1 MHVKKSGGANKR
13 KTPRERCYIMKDFDM
28 NENEMNEKKPN
39 EEEIKNAGEPMKN
52 EAAEDTN
59 DTIEPLHI
67 DANAEKRA
75 EETASE
81 EKPAQP
87 ADGTYSFTRDN
98 IPNHTYHAN
107 PNTAYGQSQ
116 PNAQQNPYGV
126 YGQQSPNPQ
135 PQQNPNG
142 SYGAYRYN
150 PQQGQQTH
158 NPGQNPY
165 NNGQYSNSYAPQ
177 NPYYG
182 SMAQGNGQISYGPS
196 DASKQKKK
204 KEKKSSGSMSRS
216 AVAVVCALTVICSGV
231 FGFAGTYLANS
242 MNKTETVDING
253 NTVTNS
259 GNTAVVYRTVDDI
272 VTSTGA
278 AKGEKLTYSEVA
290 DVVKDS
296 VVEIMTEYTV
306 QSMWYQYV
314 TGGAGSGVIISDDG
328 YIITNNHVICD
339 DSGSNVAE
347 NITVRLT
354 NGEEYTATA
363 IGNDVDSDI
372 AVLKIDAQNLTFAV
386 AGNSDNLAVGEEV
399 VVVGNPLGELGGTV
413 TNGIVSATEREMEV
427 NGVTMSLIQTNAA
440 VNPGNSGGGM
450 FNMKGE
456 LIGIVNA
463 KSSGTGIEG
472 LGFAIPINEALRI
485 NEQLLEYGYVRGK
498 VMIGVGFQDVSNS
511 NSFMYYYNI
520 KAGVY
525 VSSLTEGYNDDV
537 LQVGDRVIAVN
548 GDEVSTYSDIKAIV
562 SECSV
567 GDKLKFQ
574 LYRDGK
580 LIEVE
585 VTCYEKVPD
594 GVDIQFE
601 DGNGGN
607 G

>member
-1 MHVKKSGGANKR
+1 
-13 KTPRERCYIMKDFDM
+13 M
-28 NENEMNEKKPN
+28 NENKRDDLNVPN
-39 EEEIKNAGEPMKN
+39 EPEENEPNPELNVDTSEPAGLPGN
-52 EAAEDTN
+52 DDTAADL
-59 DTIEPLHI
+59 P
-67 DANAEKRA
+67 
-75 EETASE
+75 SE
-81 EKPAQP
+81 EPVNESKP
-87 ADGTYSFTRDN
+87 DGAYSFTRND
-98 IPNHTYHAN
+98 IPNPTYNAQPRPQN
-107 PNTAYGQSQ
+107 PNPQQSPYGAYG
-116 PNAQQNPYGV
+116 
-126 YGQQSPNPQ
+126 SPNPQ
-135 PQQNPNG
+135 NAP
-142 SYGAYRYN
+142 YGAYRY
-150 PQQGQQTH
+150 T
-158 NPGQNPY
+158 PGQPQNPNPNNGYGSANPNSNPY
-165 NNGQYSNSYAPQ
+165 NTGAYSNSYAPQ
-177 NPYYG
+177 NNPYYNG
-182 SMAQGNGQISYGPS
+182 MAQGNGQISYAPYGTG
-196 DASKQKKK
+196 DNRKKK
-204 KEKKSSGSMSRS
+204 KEKKSSGSMSRG
-216 AVAVVCALTVICSGV
+216 ALALVCSLTIVFSGV

-242 MNKTETVDING
+242 MNKTEVTDING
-253 NTVTNS
+253 NTVTNA
-259 GNTAVVYRTVDDI
+259 GNTAVVYRTVEDI

-278 AKGEKLTYSEVA
+278 SKGEPLTYSQVA

-339 DSGSNVAE
+339 DSGTNIAD

-354 NGEEYTATA
+354 NGEEYKATA
-363 IGNDVDSDI
+363 IGADADSDI
-372 AVLKIDAQNLTFAV
+372 AVLKIEAQGLTFAV

-427 NGVTMSLIQTNAA
+427 NGVTMSLIQSNAA

-498 VMIGVGFQDVSNS
+498 TMIGVQFQDISNS
-511 NSFMYYYNI
+511 NTFMYYYNI
-520 KAGVY
+520 KPGVY
-525 VSSLTEGYNDDV
+525 VYALSEGYNDNV
-537 LQVGDRVIAVN
+537 LKEGDRVIAVN
-548 GDEVSTYSDIKAIV
+548 GNEVSASSDIKAIV
-562 SECSV
+562 TESSV

-594 GVDIQFE
+594 GKQGADIRFE
-601 DGNGGN
+601 EGQQP
-607 G
+607 

>member
-1 MHVKKSGGANKR
+1 M
-13 KTPRERCYIMKDFDM
+13 M
-28 NENEMNEKKPN
+28 NEFNRNDNEMNENLPDPTEKNKADETTEPKLETN
-39 EEEIKNAGEPMKN
+39 ETADNLNTNDRYSESLSSEPAAQETPTP
-52 EAAEDTN
+52 EAA
-59 DTIEPLHI
+59 
-67 DANAEKRA
+67 
-75 EETASE
+75 
-81 EKPAQP
+81 P
-87 ADGTYSFTRDN
+87 ADGMYSFTHDN
-98 IPNHTYHAN
+98 LPNNTGNAN
-107 PNTAYGQSQ
+107 ANGGYENNMNRPQ
-116 PNAQQNPYGV
+116 PQPQQNPYGAFG
-126 YGQQSPNPQ
+126 YGQQNPQNPQGNPNNGYASGGYRYNPAQGQ

-142 SYGAYRYN
+142 YGYGN
-150 PQQGQQTH
+150 SGS
-158 NPGQNPY
+158 GY
-165 NNGQYSNSYAPQ
+165 NNGQFTNSYAPQ
-177 NPYYG
+177 NRSYYG
-182 SMAQGNGQISYGPS
+182 GMAQGDGSISYAPA
-196 DASKQKKK
+196 DTKKKK
-204 KEKKSSGSMSRS
+204 KEKKSSGSASRG
-216 AVAVVCALTVICSGV
+216 ALALVCCLTVAFSGV

-242 MNKTETVDING
+242 MNKTTDANG
-253 NTVTNS
+253 NTVLNS
-259 GNTAVVYRTVDDI
+259 GNTAVVYRTVEDI

-278 AKGEKLTYSEVA
+278 ANGEALTYSQVA

-339 DSGSNVAE
+339 DSGTTIAD

-354 NGEEYTATA
+354 NGEEYKATA
-363 IGNDVDSDI
+363 IGADADSDI
-372 AVLKIDAQNLTFAV
+372 AILKIEAQGLTFAV

-427 NGVTMSLIQTNAA
+427 NGVTMSLIQSNAA

-485 NEQLLEYGYVRGK
+485 NEQLLQYGYVRGK
-498 VMIGVGFQDVSNS
+498 TMIGVQFQDISN
-511 NSFMYYYNI
+511 NMFMNYYNL
-520 KAGVY
+520 KPGVY
-525 VSSLTEGYNDDV
+525 VYALSEGYNDTV
-537 LQVGDRVIAVN
+537 LEEGDRVIAVN
-548 GDEVSTYSDIKAIV
+548 GSEISTSSDIKAIV
-562 SECSV
+562 TESSV

-574 LYRDGK
+574 LYREGK

-594 GVDIQFE
+594 GMEGADIQFE
-601 DGNGGN
+601 EEPQP
-607 G
+607 